1 MVKASKGSR
10 SRTLN
15 MMSKPPRKRG
25 QNSISR
31 CFQKYEIGDKANIII
46 DPAMH
51 KGQPFKRFHGQTG
64 EIIGR
69 RGAAYILAVQEK
81 GKLKTTIARPEHL
94 KKSKL

>member
-1 MVKASKGSR
+1 MVKASKGIR
-10 SRTLN
+10 SRTRSK
-15 MMSKPPRKRG
+15 MSKSPRKRG
-25 QNSISR
+25 QNSISA
-31 CFQKYEIGDKANIII
+31 CFQKYEVGDKADIVI

-51 KGQPFKRFHGQTG
+51 KGQPHKRFHGQTG

-69 RGAAYILAVQEK
+69 RGAAYLLAVQEK

>member
-1 MVKASKGSR
+1 MVKASKGTR
-10 SRTLN
+10 SRTRH

-25 QNSISR
+25 LNSIAR
-31 CFQKYEIGDKANIII
+31 CFQKFEVGDKANIII

-51 KGQPFKRFHGQTG
+51 KGQPYKRFHGQTG
-64 EIIGR
+64 EIIGK
-69 RGAAYILAVQEK
+69 RGAAYILSVQEK